1 VGEVEE
7 ERRFEKQACTRLLK
21 EAAAYAAEQG
31 LTMRTEI
38 RAGHPAQEIARAAR
52 DHDADLVGVGHTG
65 HSGEWAGSW
74 ARPPRRSAATP
85 PARS

>member
-1 VGEVEE
+1 
-7 ERRFEKQACTRLLK
+7 
-21 EAAAYAAEQG
+21 
-31 LTMRTEI
+31 MWTEI

-52 DHDADLVGVGHTG
+52 DHDADLVVVGHTG